1 MDKQSFGKYIAEK
14 RKQLGMTQMQL
25 AEKLHV
31 TDKAVSKWERG
42 LSYPDVTL
50 LEPLAE
56 ELSVS
61 IGELL
66 SCRVPAAEER
76 EQPMTEEKRKET
88 VQTDESLQAVVEISK
103 DTVQQ
108 KRRDIRR
115 LITALVVVVAAALIV
130 LGVEFSRRWQENRH
144 FITVKDAEIEA
155 LYSYRGHTDDY
166 DWALVFWEGQYL
178 RLQRLEESWSQD
190 AGAADLIDGNR
201 IAWRTIQADFTYDDR
216 TNKGKITELK
226 SEVYHEK
233 YVYAGEGKPTELP
246 LFGLEETFVTQGE
259 NGDLFFYREVE
270 GEWSGQPVAE
280 ILLRMPS
287 YYLTNGYG
295 IVDLGK
301 DGEYDLLADD
311 GIRENTQ
318 VIYTYSD
325 AGAVSCAL
333 HGAAFYPEVQGADAN
348 GQRSA
353 GVHRARYQ
361 KRQRLPPRRKRRQ
374 NLFHHG
380 NVVT

>member
-1 MDKQSFGKYIAEK
+1 MDKQSFGKYIAEN

-66 SCRVPAAEER
+66 SCRIPAAEER

-270 GEWSGQPVAE
+270 GEWSGQPIAE

-301 DGEYDLLADD
+301 DGVYDLLADD

-325 AGAVSCAL
+325 G
-333 HGAAFYPEVQGADAN
+333 EVQIGWK
-348 GQRSA
+348 S
-353 GVHRARYQ
+353 
-361 KRQRLPPRRKRRQ
+361 PRTSYERCD
-374 NLFHHG
+374 
-380 NVVT
+380 T